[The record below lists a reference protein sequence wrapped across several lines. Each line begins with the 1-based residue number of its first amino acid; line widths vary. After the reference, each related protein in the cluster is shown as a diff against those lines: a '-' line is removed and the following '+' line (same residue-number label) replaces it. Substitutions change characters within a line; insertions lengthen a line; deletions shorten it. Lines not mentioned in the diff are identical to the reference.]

1 MLRSEGTPAPSVL
14 KDDGYASAGFIV
26 SSSFKGDNKK
36 RRRALGEKQ
45 RNGEKHKEGSFEQ
58 APGLS
63 RGRGRAVPTTLPSVK
78 QTDGERERGWGED
91 GRDGERGAIQ
101 HIDLMSIFSLC
112 LRSVAERTMRTYTLS
127 APQGLILGRLSQVF
141 SH

>member
-78 QTDGERERGWGED
+78 QTDGERERERERAREGDMKVGGGW
-91 GRDGERGAIQ
+91 ERWRE
-101 HIDLMSIFSLC
+101 
-112 LRSVAERTMRTYTLS
+112 RSNSAHRSNEHFLS
-127 APQGLILGRLSQVF
+127 VSQKC
-141 SH
+141 S

>member
-1 MLRSEGTPAPSVL
+1 MLRSEGAPAPSVL

-78 QTDGERERGWGED
+78 QTDGEREREGDMKVGGGW
-91 GRDGERGAIQ
+91 ERWRE
-101 HIDLMSIFSLC
+101 
-112 LRSVAERTMRTYTLS
+112 RSNSAHRSNEHFLS
-127 APQGLILGRLSQVF
+127 VSQKC
-141 SH
+141 S

>member
-1 MLRSEGTPAPSVL
+1 MLRSEGTPARSVL
-14 KDDGYASAGFIV
+14 KDDGCSSAGFIV
-26 SSSFKGDNKK
+26 SLCFKGDNKK

-78 QTDGERERGWGED
+78 QTDGEREKEGESQRGRYEGWG
-91 GRDGERGAIQ
+91 RMGEMEREEQ
-101 HIDLMSIFSLC
+101 FS
-112 LRSVAERTMRTYTLS
+112 T
-127 APQGLILGRLSQVF
+127 
-141 SH
+141 